1 VVQIVIPLN
10 FTDQLSRRAGQNGPR
25 TSGWRR
31 RPYAVSR
38 MTSRRLSLADNPAAG
53 F

>member
-1 VVQIVIPLN
+1 VAQIVITLN

-38 MTSRRLSLADNPAAG
+38 MTSRLSLADNPATG